1 MPTFL
6 RMVVKK
12 HDFKNDTIEIFRY
25 CSLIVKSAI
34 KYTLSFLFLLLT
46 QVGIS
51 QYYFGYTPQAHDIYD
66 DIIDLKL
73 ASAKDRLKEMREV
86 EPYNLSVLHLE
97 NYIDFFELFI
107 TEDYELFKK
116 LESQKSQRLELLDEH
131 LDDADPYK
139 KFAQAEINLQW
150 ALARSKF
157 DQLFRASR
165 EVLTAYN
172 LLEENEKEHPDFI
185 YNKKSLSIIHSL
197 IETITLPGI
206 FKKLFGIKGSIA
218 EGLQEIE
225 TVITYT
231 HTHDFIFTAEA
242 DAIYTFILFYQMNNK
257 KDGLD
262 YLLNSRLDPT
272 QSLLSNFLIAKI
284 SRRAGN
290 NELAL
295 ETLLK
300 RPTGPEYS
308 EFFYLDYME
317 GLSLLYKID
326 TSSVTKIKAYID
338 HFDGRHYIKEA
349 YQKLA
354 WASLV
359 FDENIPHYKYY
370 MSQVKSQGYAL
381 LDDDKQALKESEKNN
396 IPEPTLLK
404 ARLLFDGG
412 YYQKAY
418 TVLTKNAYKYIN
430 NDKLSLEFNY
440 RLGRVSQALKN
451 YPGAIVYFSNTIDS
465 EVNTKSYFA
474 CNAALQLA
482 IIYEDQKMYDEA
494 ISNYRRC
501 LKMKPSEY
509 KNSLH
514 QKAKT
519 GINRIEKEEKSKK

>member
-1 MPTFL
+1 
-6 RMVVKK
+6 MVVKK
-12 HDFKNDTIEIFRY
+12 HHIKDYTIEIFRY
-25 CSLIVKSAI
+25 YTLFVKSVI
-34 KYTLSFLFLLLT
+34 KYNLIILFLLLT
-46 QVGIS
+46 HVGNS
-51 QYYFGYTPQAHDIYD
+51 QYYFEYTPQAHDIYD

-73 ASAKDRLKEMREV
+73 TAAKDGLKNMKES
-86 EPYNLSVLHLE
+86 EPYNLSVLHIE

-107 TEDYELFKK
+107 TENYELFQQ
-116 LESQKSQRLELLDEH
+116 LESQKSKRLDLLDKH
-131 LDDADPYK
+131 LEDTDPYK
-139 KFAQAEINLQW
+139 KFAKAEINLQW

-157 DQLFRASR
+157 NQLFKASR
-165 EVLTAYN
+165 EVLAAYK

-206 FKKLFGIKGSIA
+206 FKKIFGIKGSIA

-225 TVITYT
+225 AVITYS
-231 HTHDFIFTAEA
+231 HNHDFIFTAEA

-257 KDGLD
+257 EDGLD

-295 ETLLK
+295 NTLLQ

-308 EFFYLDYME
+308 EFYYLEYME
-317 GLSLLYKID
+317 GLSLLYKLD
-326 TSSVTKIKAYID
+326 TSSVVKIKDYID
-338 HFDGRHYIKEA
+338 YFQGRHYIKEA

-359 FDENIPHYKYY
+359 FEEDIPQYKYY
-370 MSQVKSQGYAL
+370 MSQVKSQGYDL

-396 IPEPTLLK
+396 IPEPTLLR

-418 TVLTKNAYKYIN
+418 TLLTRNAYKYTDN
-430 NDKLSLEFNY
+430 EKLSLEFNY

-451 YPGAIVYFSNTIDS
+451 YPGAIKYFSNTINNG
-465 EVNTKSYFA
+465 VNRKSYFA

-494 ISNYRRC
+494 VSNYKRC

-519 GINRIEKEEKSKK
+519 GLNRIDKKENSKK

>member
-1 MPTFL
+1 M
-6 RMVVKK
+6 K
-12 HDFKNDTIEIFRY
+12 
-25 CSLIVKSAI
+25 SLI
-34 KYTLSFLFLLLT
+34 KYPLSVIIFLLT
-46 QVGIS
+46 QVGYS
-51 QYYFGYTPQAHDIYD
+51 QYYFEYTPEAYDIYG

-73 ASAKDRLKEMREV
+73 ASAKDRLQNMSTS
-86 EPYNLSVLHLE
+86 EPHNLSTLHLA

-107 TEDYELFKK
+107 TEDYTLFQK
-116 LESQKSQRLELLDEH
+116 LENQKSKRLDLLDDY

-139 KFAQAEINLQW
+139 KFAKAEINLQW

-157 DQLFRASR
+157 DQLFKASR

-206 FKKLFGIKGSIA
+206 FKKIFGIEGSIA
-218 EGLQEIE
+218 EGLNEIE
-225 TVITYT
+225 SVISYS
-231 HTHDFIFTAEA
+231 HDNDFIFTAEA
-242 DAIYTFILFYQMNNK
+242 DAIYTFILFYQMN
-257 KDGLD
+257 DREAGLN
-262 YLLNSRLDPT
+262 YLLNSRLDPA

-284 SRRAGN
+284 SRRAGD

-295 ETLLK
+295 NTLLQ
-300 RPTGPEYS
+300 RPTDSDYS
-308 EFFYLDYME
+308 DFYYLDYME

-326 TSSVTKIKAYID
+326 TSSVIKIKDYIEQ
-338 HFDGRHYIKEA
+338 FEGRHYIKEA

-359 FDENIPHYKYY
+359 FEEDIPQYKFY
-370 MSQVKSQGYAL
+370 MSQVKEKGYAL

-404 ARLLFDGG
+404 ARLLYDGG
-412 YYQKAY
+412 YYEKAH
-418 TVLTKNAYKYIN
+418 TLLTKNAFKYIDN
-430 NDKLSLEFNY
+430 EKLSLEFNY
-440 RLGRVSQALKN
+440 RLARVSQALKN
-451 YPGAIVYFSNTIDS
+451 YPDAIKYFSNT
-465 EVNTKSYFA
+465 VNNGADKRSYFA

-482 IIYEDQKMYDEA
+482 IIYEDQLMYDEA
-494 ISNYRRC
+494 VNYYKIC
-501 LKMKPSEY
+501 LKIKPSEY

-519 GINRIEKEEKSKK
+519 GLNRINKKENSKK